1 MHNENDVSEKWLSFI
16 GTYVAFFTN
25 SQYEWTV
32 VHCESHYRACIE
44 LRSMKSCPVLSCIS
58 VVDETLVLVATLL
71 LLRFQHII
79 YVETISRSG
88 LPSGM
93 YML

>member
-1 MHNENDVSEKWLSFI
+1 MFSWMP
-16 GTYVAFFTN
+16 
-25 SQYEWTV
+25 V
-32 VHCESHYRACIE
+32 VEE
-44 LRSMKSCPVLSCIS
+44 M
-58 VVDETLVLVATLL
+58 LVLVSTLL